1 MYSIK
6 KGQKLPKDFMAL
18 IIKLKNTKNNAYVSI
33 RVDNN
38 QGSSVM

>member
-6 KGQKLPKDFMAL
+6 KGQKLPKDFMVL
-18 IIKLKNTKNNAYVSI
+18 VIKLKNAKNNAYVSI

-38 QGSSVM
+38 